1 MPPTR
6 SGSSRSR
13 KRLSAVEILNSVM
26 SGKDS
31 AAESRQVQSAQ
42 PIRQLRNIPRA
53 PRRDIWEVPN
63 SPEPAQRTTSQ
74 SSPPA
79 AAEPLTPRRSTRLH
93 NLAQVQSSPTM
104 ARARAKS
111 TRVEHVESNV
121 DEGDLWHSSQQP
133 SGSESDDGAEE
144 SIGDDIDFY
153 GNFNVFSDD
162 TSLSRSSSTK
172 SPTPSAALRQDL
184 ERVEQ
189 AQVARSESGTPRRV
203 IELRSGKKRDTRPRS
218 TRSTRSAAE
227 PSPSAVINRSPSK
240 VRETPVPDRR
250 RKSSRLSSLRAQD
263 ADGDVEM
270 GNHGLSPTNGHQA
283 AADEDIGSAHTAS
296 NSNAPSSEA
305 ASLVNGHQDA
315 ADEDTRSAHTASNFN
330 APSSEADPPSLPDT
344 GAGKLRRPSRPLP
357 VESRKSSS
365 RRMLSWSPTTASS
378 SNASAA
384 SQESNRQE
392 GETQNLS
399 SLGQASRAEHSGFRW
414 TLKGRRPKKRSR
426 RRVTFSQ
433 KTPEQESPFPRLKE
447 AMKVGKQQENW
458 KALIKEARLMER
470 PTDPALAKRF
480 QDIIDLISHSQT
492 WYENLPDD
500 PETSRGVSLK
510 EARKSEKLLDSISTE
525 GDAILDLVFHRVTK
539 RKESSHERGLKLF
552 REFEVRVIPA
562 MVRLVFATFDAYHT
576 DPERFAPTYNHLHRA
591 LSLVLR
597 FCNRMRSLTREQYVR
612 CFTRSKNLLLP
623 LRTLIEASESDSLK
637 KAKPEPEPET
647 DSESDSS
654 DGVIFIASDDD
665 VASAPVSTFRQFSD
679 VEGRALLDGLQQ
691 YQGRERYIQIL
702 KNFSELEGRTLSEIR
717 EESRRICAKYE
728 PLIRDELRTPEGREP
743 WRWLLSVRD

>member
-13 KRLSAVEILNSVM
+13 KRPSAVDILNNVM

-42 PIRQLRNIPRA
+42 PVRQLRNIPRA

-63 SPEPAQRTTSQ
+63 FPEPAQRTTSQ

-79 AAEPLTPRRSTRLH
+79 AAEPFTPQRSTRLH

-104 ARARAKS
+104 ARTRAKS
-111 TRVEHVESNV
+111 TRVEHFDSNV
-121 DEGDLWHSSQQP
+121 DEGNSWHSSQQP
-133 SGSESDDGAEE
+133 SGDESDDGEEE

-162 TSLSRSSSTK
+162 TPLSRSSSTK

-203 IELRSGKKRDTRPRS
+203 IELRSRKKQDTRPRS
-218 TRSTRSAAE
+218 TRSTRSTRSAAE
-227 PSPSAVINRSPSK
+227 PGPSALINRSPSK

-270 GNHGLSPTNGHQA
+270 GNYGSSP
-283 AADEDIGSAHTAS
+283 
-296 NSNAPSSEA
+296 
-305 ASLVNGHQDA
+305 VNGHQDA
-315 ADEDTRSAHTASNFN
+315 ADEDTRSAQTASNSN

-344 GAGKLRRPSRPLP
+344 GAGKLGRPSRPLP
-357 VESRKSSS
+357 VESRKSGS
-365 RRMLSWSPTTASS
+365 RRMFSWSPTTDSS

-392 GETQNLS
+392 GETQNPS
-399 SLGQASRAEHSGFRW
+399 SLRQASRAEHSGFRW
-414 TLKGRRPKKRSR
+414 TPEERRPRKRSR

-433 KTPEQESPFPRLKE
+433 KTPEQESPYPRFKE
-447 AMKVGKQQENW
+447 AMKVGQQHENW

-470 PTDPALAKRF
+470 PNDLALTKRF

-492 WYENLPDD
+492 W
-500 PETSRGVSLK
+500 
-510 EARKSEKLLDSISTE
+510 ISTE

-539 RKESSHERGLKLF
+539 RKESSQERGLKLF

-576 DPERFAPTYNHLHRA
+576 DPERFAPIYNHLHRA

-637 KAKPEPEPET
+637 KSKPEPEPETET

-654 DGVIFIASDDD
+654 DGVISIASDDD
-665 VASAPVSTFRQFSD
+665 VASAPVPTFRQFSD

-743 WRWLLSVRD
+743 WRWLLSVRDQAP